1 MKILLISD
9 THGKTHALENIIL
22 PAHAPEV
29 DLVIH
34 LGDFVRDLFQLQP
47 KYPNLQMLGVG
58 GSFEQDNEIKILD
71 VCGKKIYYVHGHDH
85 DVKNKTSRLE
95 FSARIREVDACFFG
109 HSHKPVMFSEDGIF
123 YMNPGSVSEGRGNP
137 IGYGI
142 VTISDSGQFSGELIE
157 L

>member
-22 PAHAPEV
+22 PAHATEV
-29 DLVIH
+29 DFVIH
-34 LGDFVRDLFQLQP
+34 LGDFVRDLFKFQP
-47 KYPNLQMLGVG
+47 QYPNLKMLGVG
-58 GSFEQDNEIKILD
+58 GSFEPDNGIKFLD

-85 DVKNKTSRLE
+85 EVKSHTSHLE
-95 FSARIREVDACFFG
+95 FSAKIREVDACFFG
-109 HSHKPVMFSEDGIF
+109 HSHKPVIF
-123 YMNPGSVSEGRGNP
+123 TKKNIFFMNPGSVSEGRGNP

-142 VTISDSGQFSGELIE
+142 VTISDDGEFSGELIK